1 MSALPIAARL
11 IDGRACDGGA
21 RTSQPLNSP
30 QQGMAMTRIL
40 LATCLVLM
48 LAACGGGGPDEEPLP
63 PTMTTLPVDCAHTPS
78 PCR

>member
-1 MSALPIAARL
+1 
-11 IDGRACDGGA
+11 
-21 RTSQPLNSP
+21 
-30 QQGMAMTRIL
+30 MTRIL